1 MQIQEVETMTLS
13 EKLDRTNRAFELLEA
28 GDKEGFDRVMRSVPM
43 PSYLAKTAKETIG
56 VDFLIDGGWNL
67 SEANAEFGDGWLAR

>member
-1 MQIQEVETMTLS
+1 MRKTETMTIG
-13 EKLDRTNRAFELLEA
+13 EKLAITNRAFELLEA
-28 GDKEGFDRVMRSVPM
+28 GDKEGFDRAMRSVPM

-56 VDFLIDGGWNL
+56 VDFLVNGGWNL